1 VWVDAY
7 VVFTNRQPSS
17 AMRGFGVMA
26 GSFSLELQMDKIAK
40 TIGMDPWQLRLLN
53 AYRNGDM
60 KAHHKE
66 AEDAAMVETIQ
77 AMARLAG
84 QDLPPA
90 YQEMT
95 SWDRK
100 AG

>member
-1 VWVDAY
+1 MRG
-7 VVFTNRQPSS
+7 VVFTNRPPSS

-26 GSFSLELQMDKIAK
+26 ASFAIELQMDKVAK

-60 KAHHKE
+60 RAHRKVN
-66 AEDAAMVETIQ
+66 EDAAMVETIQ
-77 AMARLAG
+77 AAARLAG
-84 QDLPPA
+84 QELPA
-90 YQEMT
+90 EYQEMT

-100 AG
+100 AS